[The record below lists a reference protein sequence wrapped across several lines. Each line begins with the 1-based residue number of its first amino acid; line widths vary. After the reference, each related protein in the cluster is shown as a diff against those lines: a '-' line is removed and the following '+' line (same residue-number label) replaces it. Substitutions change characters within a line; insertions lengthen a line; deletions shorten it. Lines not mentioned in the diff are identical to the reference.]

1 MKISFKLYCDAAL
14 SEHGLKLFPSFSE
27 SIKEFRCRKQGT
39 EFILEH
45 FSTNYCLALH
55 FILSLLTI
63 ISVLALLCN
72 KLIHLNFLIPEELR
86 TFNTARLKRFG
97 FRNDSSRLRT
107 RITTKNIYKAPS
119 TVSPSQIST
128 QVRFYHGDI
137 YPTTSTEHFA

>member
-1 MKISFKLYCDAAL
+1 MNTGLNCSHRSVSQLKSFII
-14 SEHGLKLFPSFSE
+14 ERRERNSFS
-27 SIKEFRCRKQGT
+27 SI
-39 EFILEH
+39 

-97 FRNDSSRLRT
+97 FRNDSSSL
-107 RITTKNIYKAPS
+107 RITTTNIYRAPS